1 MVFEAGFKTFA
12 PLQRRREIDTAGI
25 QRVAIEE
32 SGPKDFDADTVVG
45 FDAPAGTSPEV
56 VSHLNREINRELG
69 SQGFNDR
76 IAALDGGGLPLT
88 PAELGGKAV
97 DDSRR
102 FDAII
107 RDRDILGD

>member
-1 MVFEAGFKTFA
+1 MPERL
-12 PLQRRREIDTAGI
+12 PLKAGI

-76 IAALDGGGLPLT
+76 IAALGGEGV
-88 PAELGGKAV
+88 AADASRARRQGG
-97 DDSRR
+97 RR
-102 FDAII
+102 FKAF
-107 RDRDILGD
+107 